1 MQTLKI
7 GSTTY
12 KVKPDRTNLFELVN
26 KCHKKPRL
34 KTGKART
41 YPQFS
46 QGMSTS
52 EYVRLYFLSN
62 ESVFGAYTTAI
73 YDQYVL
79 NDSPCALYTGED
91 AYWEEEELLAA

>member
-12 KVKPDRTNLFELVN
+12 KVRPERTNLFELIG
-26 KCHKKPRL
+26 KCHKKPRV
-34 KTGKART
+34 KTEKARSF
-41 YPQFS
+41 PQFT

-52 EYVRLYFLSN
+52 EYVRLYFLKN
-62 ESVFGAYTTAI
+62 EAVFGAYSTAI

-79 NDSPCALYTGED
+79 NDAPCALYEGED
-91 AYWEEEELLAA
+91 AYWEEESLLAA

>member
-12 KVKPDRTNLFELVN
+12 TVKPERTNLFELVN
-26 KCHKKPRL
+26 KCHKKPRA
-34 KTGKART
+34 KTEKARAF
-41 YPQFS
+41 PQFT

-52 EYVRLYFLSN
+52 EYVRLYFLRN

-91 AYWEEEELLAA
+91 SYYEEEELLAA